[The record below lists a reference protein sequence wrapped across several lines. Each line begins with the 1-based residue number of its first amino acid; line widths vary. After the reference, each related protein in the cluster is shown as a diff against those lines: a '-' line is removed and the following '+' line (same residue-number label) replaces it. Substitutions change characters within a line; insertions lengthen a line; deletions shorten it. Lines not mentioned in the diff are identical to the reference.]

1 MTPEQWYKIIYQKA
15 VSLLEEEKN
24 IYWEEKKQSEKI
36 KEKIQQIQDD
46 YRNKKAKILNMNREL
61 YIFLYIIHY

>member
-24 IYWEEKKQSEKI
+24 IYWEEKK
-36 KEKIQQIQDD
+36 
-46 YRNKKAKILNMNREL
+46 
-61 YIFLYIIHY
+61 